1 MACSMT
7 VDTATLDERCLS
19 AFARAWAV
27 ISPSSLA
34 ASRKAANHTFGESSS
49 AEENS
54 VCSVPIRLRSSSR
67 SSSGVLAKVTFTWS
81 SAAEAAR
88 STTSIGVADLWP
100 QWGHRWAM
108 PFAPK
113 HAPHVGQRATTQ
125 ASFTRAPSQAE
136 IGPASRA
143 QGLGGRCLGVDAA
156 LRLSLIHI

>member
-7 VDTATLDERCLS
+7 VGTGALEERFLS
-19 AFARAWAV
+19 AFARARAV

-54 VCSVPIRLRSSSR
+54 VCGVPMRLRSSSR

-88 STTSIGVADLWP
+88 STTSIGVAD
-100 QWGHRWAM
+100 
-108 PFAPK
+108 
-113 HAPHVGQRATTQ
+113 V
-125 ASFTRAPSQAE
+125 
-136 IGPASRA
+136 
-143 QGLGGRCLGVDAA
+143 
-156 LRLSLIHI
+156 